1 MVRPCSTS
9 LRGLLAEL
17 RSVSLRGQV
26 VGRYYSPRT
35 IQLDASTVGTVY
47 VQGPQNPETEGVHFL
62 TLPLAA
68 LSPP

>member
-1 MVRPCSTS
+1 MS
-9 LRGLLAEL
+9 LR
-17 RSVSLRGQV
+17 VQV